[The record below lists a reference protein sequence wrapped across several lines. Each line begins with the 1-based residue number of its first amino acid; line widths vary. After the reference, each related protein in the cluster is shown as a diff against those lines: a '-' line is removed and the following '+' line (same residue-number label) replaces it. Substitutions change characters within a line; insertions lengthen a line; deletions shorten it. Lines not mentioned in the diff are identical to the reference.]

1 MFERCSDPT
10 RRAIFYARAI
20 ATLNESSIIDSV
32 HLLLGLMWGSD
43 SRAHHLFHLREM
55 FPLYHGCPW
64 RFASLEA
71 APQSNP
77 QLTVDAKQIL
87 RRTHWEADFA
97 RDYWI
102 DTEHLLLGIL
112 GENTC
117 PAAQHLTRAGLTLKS
132 ARGLVAENRHSRPEY
147 GPVSTWW
154 RLQSPLERLLF
165 KWRSRKYEL

>member
-1 MFERCSDPT
+1 
-10 RRAIFYARAI
+10 
-20 ATLNESSIIDSV
+20 
-32 HLLLGLMWGSD
+32 
-43 SRAHHLFHLREM
+43 M

-102 DTEHLLLGIL
+102 DTEHLLLGNWARIL
-112 GENTC
+112 
-117 PAAQHLTRAGLTLKS
+117 
-132 ARGLVAENRHSRPEY
+132 ARLHNISQEQV
-147 GPVSTWW
+147 
-154 RLQSPLERLLF
+154 
-165 KWRSRKYEL
+165 